1 MSTAVFVLFRYLL
14 GVSDERSRRQR
25 FSGVAKVSF
34 GIDLVHV
41 FFLMLL
47 RNFGITALSFPP
59 VLSVPVLTAAVFLA
73 SLAAAWLLSK
83 VPFVGKYLT

>member
-1 MSTAVFVLFRYLL
+1 MAGALPHS
-14 GVSDERSRRQR
+14 QR

-34 GIDLVHV
+34 GIYLVHV

-73 SLAAAWLLSK
+73 SPGGGVAPLPRCRSWASI
-83 VPFVGKYLT
+83 

>member
-1 MSTAVFVLFRYLL
+1 MI
-14 GVSDERSRRQR
+14 
-25 FSGVAKVSF
+25 SF
-34 GIDLVHV
+34 
-41 FFLMLL
+41 MLL

-73 SLAAAWLLSK
+73 SLAVAWLLSK

>member
-1 MSTAVFVLFRYLL
+1 MLSYGVVPYTTLL
-14 GVSDERSRRQR
+14 NAL
-25 FSGVAKVSF
+25 SGRMVSF
-34 GIDLVHV
+34 GIYLVHV

>member
-1 MSTAVFVLFRYLL
+1 MLSYGVVPYTTLL
-14 GVSDERSRRQR
+14 NAL
-25 FSGVAKVSF
+25 SGRTVSF
-34 GIDLVHV
+34 GIYLVHV